1 MTVITKGPN
10 GVTRDE
16 RMPVRF
22 VPLVRP

>member
-1 MTVITKGPN
+1 VITKGTD